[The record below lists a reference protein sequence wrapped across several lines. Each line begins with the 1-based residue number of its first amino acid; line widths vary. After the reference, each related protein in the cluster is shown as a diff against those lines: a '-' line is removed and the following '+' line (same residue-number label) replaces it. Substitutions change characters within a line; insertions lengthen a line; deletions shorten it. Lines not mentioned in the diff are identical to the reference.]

1 MSVNFIPGYYK
12 VTKLIKPNVIEV
24 DDTWFIRLEGVGE
37 DLKTNELNKW
47 LKIGNSI
54 RVVPY
59 ERSNDARIIS
69 DVWLGRVHINRQFS
83 NYKKKQDKDD

>member
-1 MSVNFIPGYYK
+1 MALNFKPGYYR
-12 VTKLIKPNVIEV
+12 VTQLIEPNVIEI
-24 DDTWFIRLEGVGE
+24 DGTWFVRLAGVDENTGEG
-37 DLKTNELNKW
+37 ELSKW
-47 LKIGNSI
+47 LNTGSSI

-83 NYKKKQDKDD
+83 NYQKQTG

>member
-1 MSVNFIPGYYK
+1 MGVNFNPGYYR
-12 VTKLIKPNVIEV
+12 VTKLIRPNVIEV

-37 DLKTNELNKW
+37 DVKTDELSKW
-47 LKIGNSI
+47 LKVGNSI
-54 RVVPY
+54 RIVPY

-83 NYKKKQDKDD
+83 NYKKKTG